1 MAEYQGI
8 IELGGL
14 YKNGAILNRPTKPWR
29 ISSEPVSGVGVGD
42 IPDFT
47 SLADMTKWVIGNT
60 PAISA
65 QKLKWHKIKDGSKT
79 LLVCD
84 RNILANVSWNDL
96 NGQGLVSGKTITI
109 DGQQYLIR
117 LMTGGSNYRN
127 TSDAYAGGTPTNN
140 EWDRFIT
147 REEVISGLTAPAS
160 SDLDS
165 SLNTTDRDSAHNQL
179 WNWFGIY
186 SWTQETYTGN
196 SSYRAVRG
204 YGSARCWYYD
214 GASYRNDALGWRPVL
229 EVLNTAPLISDTDR
243 DLGDKNANFSV
254 TYQVSDSDSAD
265 ALTVTEKLDGAVTK
279 TINNAQ
285 RNLNYTI
292 NIDIAAVALGS
303 HTITIV
309 VDDGKGASATRNF
322 TFKRVNS
329 APTISGSDASLGD
342 KNLGFTITYQVN
354 DADSDA
360 VTVTEKLNGNVIKT
374 INNAPKGQ
382 NISIGFTDEQIFAL
396 PLLSN
401 NTISIEARDPNGGV
415 AYRTYTFRRTNTAP
429 LISGTDENLG
439 VITGPLA
446 KSYTVTDAEGD
457 TVVINEKID
466 NQVINTY
473 IATLGSSNTVNIA
486 QSKWLTLTNGTHTL
500 SIEATDG
507 NAATSVRRYT
517 FEKHET
523 SIKFELAQPFE
534 TDAKVSKILV
544 TPTWSIEGATVKVE
558 ACNNAFD
565 AAPTWEDITAQV
577 MINRHFNFTNA
588 VKTAAKWG
596 VNIRFEILKDPAYQ
610 GEVSVRG
617 FGGAFE

>member
-1 MAEYQGI
+1 MAAEYQGI

-14 YKNGAILNRPTKPWR
+14 YKNGAIQNRPTKPWR
-29 ISSEPVSGVGVGD
+29 ISLEPVSGMGVGD
-42 IPDFT
+42 IADFST
-47 SLADMTKWVIGNT
+47 LTDMSKWVIGNT
-60 PAISA
+60 PATSA
-65 QKLKWHKIKDGSKT
+65 QKLRWHKIKDGSKT

-84 RNILANVSWNDL
+84 RVILVNVSWDDL

-127 TSDAYAGGTPTNN
+127 GDYYAGGTPTNN

-147 REEVISGLTAPAS
+147 REEAIAGLPAPTS
-160 SDLDS
+160 TDLDS
-165 SLNTTDRDSAHNQL
+165 SRTLADKDGTHNQT
-179 WNWFGIY
+179 WNWLGVY
-186 SWTQETYTGN
+186 SWVQETY
-196 SSYRAVRG
+196 SSNASLRAIRG
-204 YGSARCWYYD
+204 YSSARCWSYY
-214 GASYRNDALGWRPVL
+214 GASNRDDYIGWRPVL

-254 TYQVSDSDSAD
+254 AYQVSDSDSGD
-265 ALTVTEKLDGAVTK
+265 TLTVTEKLDGVVTK
-279 TINNAQ
+279 IINNAQ
-285 RNLNYTI
+285 RNYSYTI
-292 NIDIAAVALGS
+292 NIDITSVALGS

-329 APTISGSDASLGD
+329 APTISGSDSSLGD
-342 KNLGFTITYQVN
+342 KNLGFSITYQVN
-354 DADSDA
+354 DADADTI
-360 VTVTEKLNGNVIKT
+360 TVTEKLNGNVIQT
-374 INNAPKGQ
+374 INNAPKNQ
-382 NISIGFTDEQIFAL
+382 NLTISFTDEQIFAL
-396 PLLSN
+396 QLLST

-415 AYRTYTFRRTNTAP
+415 AYRTFTFRRTNTAP
-429 LISGTDENLG
+429 LITGTDENLG
-439 VITGPLA
+439 VVTGPIT

-466 NQVINTY
+466 GEVINTFV
-473 IATLGSSNTVNIA
+473 ATLGNSNTVSIS
-486 QSKWLTLTNGTHTL
+486 QDKWLRLTNGLHTL
-500 SIEATDG
+500 SVEATDG

-534 TDAKVSKILV
+534 TDAKASKVLV

-565 AAPTWEDITAQV
+565 AVPTWEDITAQV
-577 MINRHFNFTNA
+577 MINRHFNFTNE
-588 VKTAAKWG
+588 VKTAEKWG
-596 VNIRFEILKDPAYQ
+596 INIRFEIVKDPEYQ